1 MRKHILLAALTGS
14 AVSPAM
20 AGPREDSDAG
30 IARCASLG
38 DDRAYLNCIYGAV
51 QPLRARL
58 GLPPAPEAQIRAVPP
73 VAAAS
78 APISPRPAA
87 APSAASSRVPS
98 EAAFAGG
105 MRERMDNFT
114 FGRGGLFRLMLEN
127 GEMYRQDPND
137 APRAKWSGRGSDYQV
152 FVIKQGP
159 RNAVMKVAG
168 DPNVY
173 RMQKI
178 N

>member
-1 MRKHILLAALTGS
+1 MRKHLLLAGLAMASL
-14 AVSPAM
+14 SPAL

-30 IARCASLG
+30 IARCATLG

-73 VAAAS
+73 VMAS
-78 APISPRPAA
+78 APILSPRPTA
-87 APSAASSRVPS
+87 APRAPS

-105 MRERMDNFT
+105 MRERIDNFT
-114 FGRGGLFRLMLEN
+114 FGRDGLFRLMLEN
-127 GEMYRQDPND
+127 GEMYRQDPAD
-137 APRAKWSGRGSDYQV
+137 APRARWTGRGSDYLV

-159 RNAVMKVAG
+159 RNAVMKVMG
-168 DPNVY
+168 DTNIY
-173 RMQKI
+173 RMQKV

>member
-1 MRKHILLAALTGS
+1 MRKHILLAALTVS

-105 MRERMDNFT
+105 MRERMD
-114 FGRGGLFRLMLEN
+114 
-127 GEMYRQDPND
+127 RQDPND

>member
-1 MRKHILLAALTGS
+1 MRKHLLLAILTVS
-14 AVSPAM
+14 AASPAM

-30 IARCASLG
+30 IARCAVLA

-58 GLPPAPEAQIRAVPP
+58 GLPPAPEAQVRAVPP
-73 VAAAS
+73 VMI
-78 APISPRPAA
+78 APISPRPTV

-114 FGRGGLFRLMLEN
+114 FGRGGLFSLMLEN
-127 GEMYRQDPND
+127 GEMYRQDPGD
-137 APRAKWSGRGSDYQV
+137 APRARWTGRGSDYQV

-159 RNAVMKVAG
+159 RSAVMKVAG